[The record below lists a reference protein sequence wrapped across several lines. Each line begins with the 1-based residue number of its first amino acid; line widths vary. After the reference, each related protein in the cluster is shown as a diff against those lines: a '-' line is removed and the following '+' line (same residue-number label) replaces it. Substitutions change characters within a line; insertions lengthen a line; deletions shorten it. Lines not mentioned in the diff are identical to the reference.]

1 MIVEQVRGRR
11 WGREEEGGGKRE
23 EEGGGKREEEG
34 GGKREEVIMDYVGS
48 FLY

>member
-23 EEGGGKREEEG
+23 EGYH
-34 GGKREEVIMDYVGS
+34 DYMGS
-48 FLY
+48 FLD